1 MIGYQDVRFFV
12 ALDLGAAGEYTALAV
27 IERPYVHRSFP
38 RAQRRPAHSLRY
50 LRRFPIGMSYPEV
63 FEELRQLIRKPP
75 LPGCILGVDET
86 GVGRSVASLLKDR
99 LKHQVTCMYCPL
111 TVVLGTAAPGPTHQI
126 RKLELVGTLQVL
138 LQTRRL
144 SIPSSLP
151 DADLLVRELSNFRTK
166 PVVVPDDPLAAW
178 RDGPHDDL
186 VFAVA
191 IAAWM
196 SEQGLPPLHDD

>member
-1 MIGYQDVRFFV
+1 MIGNQDVRFFV

-99 LKHQVTCMYCPL
+99 LKDPASGLSVGQQQRRRGARAADAIRIGAPVQKKPDRARL
-111 TVVLGTAAPGPTHQI
+111 PREDRVLQ
-126 RKLELVGTLQVL
+126 
-138 LQTRRL
+138 RRR
-144 SIPSSLP
+144 
-151 DADLLVRELSNFRTK
+151 V
-166 PVVVPDDPLAAW
+166 PVVAGGSGHVHVGAGVEEESD
-178 RDGPHDDL
+178 R
-186 VFAVA
+186 V
-191 IAAWM
+191 
-196 SEQGLPPLHDD
+196 E